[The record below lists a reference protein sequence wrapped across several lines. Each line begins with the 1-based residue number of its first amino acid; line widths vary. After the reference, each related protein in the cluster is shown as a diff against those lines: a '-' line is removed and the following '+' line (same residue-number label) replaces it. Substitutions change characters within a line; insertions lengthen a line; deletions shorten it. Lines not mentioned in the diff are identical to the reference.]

1 MHYNFKKYFETAKD
15 CNNYSLA
22 ISSDAKCTAPC
33 ESEKGLYGLPAYSD
47 HRTRSAQRDDGV
59 ASGTAATAEKK
70 QMKNSNLLEFG
81 NANRTCLCA
90 QMTGG
95 WARRDGDMLCC

>member
-1 MHYNFKKYFETAKD
+1 M
-15 CNNYSLA
+15 
-22 ISSDAKCTAPC
+22 
-33 ESEKGLYGLPAYSD
+33 PAYSD
-47 HRTRSAQRDDGV
+47 HRMRSAQRDDGV

-81 NANRTCLCA
+81 NANRTCLSA

-95 WARRDGDMLCC
+95 WARGDGDMLCCCEYENNKRLAFEHKVQGMWWQRDF